1 MEFSWPLSSLFKRK
15 TRGSNSPTSENIS
28 PETKRLKESV
38 KEDQAN
44 APPAIVSPTKSK
56 NDSEDVVLSALNM
69 AQDFASK
76 VDLILSK
83 LSQLENIGTQINV
96 LQDSVDRINQTVA
109 NLQSEFHR
117 LKEDVRNTV
126 EETNTLKTSVKF
138 LNDEVETSKRKL
150 RDDEEKSRQELD
162 HLRLQL
168 LNYEV
173 YSRRENLRF
182 YGIPEIEGEENT
194 EPVLKAFLEKEL
206 NVENAQVHRVGKKDR
221 NTRKPRA
228 IIARCLRFKVS
239 VNENFNRENLF
250 SCRRNID
257 SQSNFGIG
265 PDLPKQVIDMRK
277 RLIPKMVQAR
287 KDGKRAAFSRT
298 EPYKLFIDGVE
309 VKS

>member
-1 MEFSWPLSSLFKRK
+1 MEFSSPLSSLFKRK
-15 TRGSNSPTSENIS
+15 TRGSNSPTSETIS

-44 APPAIVSPTKSK
+44 APPAIVSPPKSK
-56 NDSEDVVLSALNM
+56 NDCEDVVLSALNM

-206 NVENAQVHRVGKKDR
+206 NVENAQS
-221 NTRKPRA
+221 
-228 IIARCLRFKVS
+228 IEFI
-239 VNENFNRENLF
+239 
-250 SCRRNID
+250 NI
-257 SQSNFGIG
+257 SH
-265 PDLPKQVIDMRK
+265 PL
-277 RLIPKMVQAR
+277 
-287 KDGKRAAFSRT
+287 
-298 EPYKLFIDGVE
+298 
-309 VKS
+309 

>member
-1 MEFSWPLSSLFKRK
+1 
-15 TRGSNSPTSENIS
+15 
-28 PETKRLKESV
+28 
-38 KEDQAN
+38 
-44 APPAIVSPTKSK
+44 
-56 NDSEDVVLSALNM
+56 M

-206 NVENAQVHRVGKKDR
+206 NVENAQSIEFQRVHRVGKKDR

-228 IIARCLRFKVS
+228 IIARCLRFKD
-239 VNENFNRENLF
+239 RENLF

-309 VKS
+309 VKSYNK

>member
-1 MEFSWPLSSLFKRK
+1 MEFSSPLSSLFKRK
-15 TRGSNSPTSENIS
+15 TRGSNSPTSETIS

-38 KEDQAN
+38 KEHQAN
-44 APPAIVSPTKSK
+44 APTAIVSSPKTK
-56 NDSEDVVLSALNM
+56 NDSEDVVLSALDM

-76 VDLILSK
+76 IDLILSK
-83 LSQLENIGTQINV
+83 LSQLESIGSKINI

-126 EETNTLKTSVKF
+126 EETSTLQTSVKF
-138 LNDEVETSKRKL
+138 LNDEVEASKKKL
-150 RDDEEKSRQELD
+150 RDDEEKSQKEMD
-162 HLRLQL
+162 DLRLQL

-182 YGIPEIEGEENT
+182 YGVPEIEGEENT
-194 EPVLKAFLEKEL
+194 EAVLKAFLEKEL
-206 NVENAQVHRVGKKDR
+206 NVENTQHIEFQRVHRVGKRDR
-221 NTRKPRA
+221 NTRKHRA
-228 IIARCLRFKVS
+228 IIARCLRFKD
-239 VNENFNRENLF
+239 REQLF

-265 PDLPKQVIDMRK
+265 SDLPKQVIDMRK

-298 EPYKLFIDGVE
+298 EPYKLIIDGVE
-309 VKS
+309 VK

>member
-1 MEFSWPLSSLFKRK
+1 MEFPSPLSSLFKRK
-15 TRGSNSPTSENIS
+15 TRGSNSPTSETIS

-44 APPAIVSPTKSK
+44 VPPAIVSPPKSK

-150 RDDEEKSRQELD
+150 
-162 HLRLQL
+162 
-168 LNYEV
+168 
-173 YSRRENLRF
+173 
-182 YGIPEIEGEENT
+182 
-194 EPVLKAFLEKEL
+194 
-206 NVENAQVHRVGKKDR
+206 
-221 NTRKPRA
+221 
-228 IIARCLRFKVS
+228 
-239 VNENFNRENLF
+239 
-250 SCRRNID
+250 
-257 SQSNFGIG
+257 
-265 PDLPKQVIDMRK
+265 
-277 RLIPKMVQAR
+277 
-287 KDGKRAAFSRT
+287 
-298 EPYKLFIDGVE
+298 
-309 VKS
+309 

>member
-1 MEFSWPLSSLFKRK
+1 MEFSSPLSSLFKRK
-15 TRGSNSPTSENIS
+15 TRGSNSPTSETIS

-38 KEDQAN
+38 KEHQAN
-44 APPAIVSPTKSK
+44 APPAIVSPPKK

-83 LSQLENIGTQINV
+83 LSQLENIGTQIKI
-96 LQDSVDRINQTVA
+96 LQDSVDRMNQTIA
-109 NLQSEFHR
+109 NLQSDFYR

-126 EETNTLKTSVKF
+126 EETSALKTSVKF
-138 LNDEVETSKRKL
+138 LNDEVENSKRKL
-150 RDDEEKSRQELD
+150 QDDEERSQQEMD

-182 YGIPEIEGEENT
+182 YGISETEEEENT
-194 EPVLKAFLEKEL
+194 EAVLKAFLEKEL
-206 NVENAQVHRVGKKDR
+206 NVENAQDIEFQRVHRVGKKDR

-228 IIARCLRFKVS
+228 IIARCLRFKD
-239 VNENFNRENLF
+239 RENLF

-257 SQSNFGIG
+257 RQSNFGIG

-287 KDGKRAAFSRT
+287 KDGKRAAFSRM

-309 VKS
+309 VK

>member
-1 MEFSWPLSSLFKRK
+1 MEFSSPLSSLFKRK
-15 TRGSNSPTSENIS
+15 TRGSNSPTSETIS

-38 KEDQAN
+38 KEGQAN
-44 APPAIVSPTKSK
+44 APPAIVSPPKSK

-109 NLQSEFHR
+109 NLQSEFHC
-117 LKEDVRNTV
+117 LKEDVQNTV

-173 YSRRENLRF
+173 YSRRENLCF

-206 NVENAQVHRVGKKDR
+206 NVENAQSIEFQRVHRVGKKDR

-228 IIARCLRFKVS
+228 IIERCLRFKD
-239 VNENFNRENLF
+239 RENLF

-257 SQSNFGIG
+257 SPSNFNIG